1 MREWQINSKAG
12 ITELE
17 PALLGGELTVGI
29 ERGIKMSTATERT
42 KQAEIDY
49 KKKGKKRQ
57 EERLAEQA
65 ITKLANQKK
74 QKARAA
80 KAEKRKIAKTRQK
93 G

>member
-1 MREWQINSKAG
+1 
-12 ITELE
+12 
-17 PALLGGELTVGI
+17 
-29 ERGIKMSTATERT
+29 MSIATERT

-65 ITKLANQKK
+65 VKRLANQKK

-80 KAEKRKIAKTRQK
+80 KAEKRKIAKRREE